1 MNHRTARDAGRWGA
15 VLVIVATALAA
26 CGGGAAASPPTTTK
40 PVGWQAPAVFSTPPD
55 TGHVIEP
62 VSANPTGLAAH
73 GYVEQE
79 YFAAGTAYSFTS
91 RSKPSDGK
99 WTIAVAGSAPYR
111 TRVIVR
117 RPSDPAKFDGNVV
130 VEWMNVSAGESA
142 PDWDYLNPAL
152 MDSGAAY
159 VGVSAQALAV
169 NGGKSLLGAGRT
181 LGLSQQEPA
190 RYGSLHHPG
199 DQYSLDMFAQIG
211 QALRSPAP
219 SILGGLRPS
228 HVLAVGESQSAFY
241 LTTYADAIQPLDH
254 AYQGIFIHSRGGGAA
269 AFGPL
274 DVSSATTGAVR
285 IRTDLDVPV
294 FMLETQTDLIELGY
308 AAAQQPNTSKIRTW
322 EVAGTS
328 HADAFEVGGAASL
341 LGCTT
346 PVNSGPQHQV
356 AQAALVAFL
365 HWVDDGTQPPSP
377 KPFTLSSTDPAALAL
392 DAHGNVEGG
401 VRTPAVDVPISTL
414 SGAPP
419 KGSSELCGLFGS
431 TMPFSPQTLV
441 ALYKTKAGYIGAY
454 TTDLNR
460 AIAGGYIL
468 AADRAALLAEAAQV
482 SFPSLGRDVDTDS
495 PWRASTPKRP
505 PPTRTCSDR
514 GWRLTP
520 LVPR

>member
-1 MNHRTARDAGRWGA
+1 VNHRTGSDAGKWGA
-15 VLVIVATALAA
+15 VLLIVAGALAA
-26 CGGGAAASPPTTTK
+26 CGGGATSSPPTTATTA
-40 PVGWQAPAVFSTPPD
+40 VGWRAPAVFSTPPD
-55 TGHVIEP
+55 TGHIIEP
-62 VSANPTGLAAH
+62 ISANPTGLAAH
-73 GYVEQE
+73 GYMEQE
-79 YFAAGTAYSFTS
+79 YFASGTAYTFTP
-91 RSKPSDGK
+91 RSTPADGK
-99 WTIAVAGSAPYR
+99 WTVAVGGSAPYR
-111 TRVIVR
+111 TRIIVR
-117 RPSDPAKFDGNVV
+117 RPSNPAQFNGTVV

-169 NGGKSLLGAGRT
+169 NGGKSLLGSGRT

-211 QALRSPAP
+211 QALRAPAP
-219 SILGGLRPS
+219 LPLGGLRPS
-228 HVLAVGESQSAFY
+228 HVVAVGESQSAFY

-294 FMLETQTDLIELGY
+294 FMLETQTDLIQLGY
-308 AAAQQPNTSKIRTW
+308 AAAQQPNTSRIRTW

-328 HADAFEVGGAASL
+328 HADAYEVGSAASL

-356 AQAALVAFL
+356 AQAAFVAFQR
-365 HWVDDGTQPPSP
+365 WVDDGTQPPSP
-377 KPFTLSSTDPAALAL
+377 KPFTLSSTDPPVLAL
-392 DAHGNVEGG
+392 DAHGNVVGG

-431 TMPFSPQTLV
+431 TVPFSPQTLV
-441 ALYKTKAGYIGAY
+441 ALYQTKAGYIAAY
-454 TTDLNR
+454 TAALNR

-468 AADRAALLAEAAQV
+468 AADRASLLAQAAQV
-482 SFPSLGRDVDTDS
+482 SFPS
-495 PWRASTPKRP
+495 
-505 PPTRTCSDR
+505 
-514 GWRLTP
+514 
-520 LVPR
+520 